1 MRVFSFLRLSIYYYL
16 RRGDWRCVSIS
27 QTCMNAEIRVQTV
40 MLKSRQERQKFKIE
54 TINEMRERKRDE
66 LMIDEMR
73 V

>member
-1 MRVFSFLRLSIYYYL
+1 
-16 RRGDWRCVSIS
+16 
-27 QTCMNAEIRVQTV
+27 MNAEIRVQTV